1 MVNLFSSF
9 SALVVNPSS
18 SFSIFVFNL
27 SSSSSIFVVNVP
39 SPPSPFS
46 IVITGGQLA
55 GGEELGELDGGSEE
69 ALVEGVERGEL

>member
-1 MVNLFSSF
+1 M
-9 SALVVNPSS
+9 
-18 SFSIFVFNL
+18 
-27 SSSSSIFVVNVP
+27 VNVP

>member
-1 MVNLFSSF
+1 MVNLFSS
-9 SALVVNPSS
+9 SS
-18 SFSIFVFNL
+18 SIFVVNL

-55 GGEELGELDGGSEE
+55 GGEELGELDGGSEQ
-69 ALVEGVERGEL
+69 ALVERVERGEL

>member
-1 MVNLFSSF
+1 M
-9 SALVVNPSS
+9 VNPSS
-18 SFSIFVFNL
+18 SFSV
-27 SSSSSIFVVNVP
+27 FVVNVP

>member
-1 MVNLFSSF
+1 MV
-9 SALVVNPSS
+9 
-18 SFSIFVFNL
+18 NL
-27 SSSSSIFVVNVP
+27 SSSSSVFVVNPSSAFSAFVVNVP

-55 GGEELGELDGGSEE
+55 GGEELGELDGGSEQ

>member
-1 MVNLFSSF
+1 MVNLFSSSSSIF
-9 SALVVNPSS
+9 VVNPSS
-18 SFSIFVFNL
+18 SFSV
-27 SSSSSIFVVNVP
+27 FVVNVP

-55 GGEELGELDGGSEE
+55 GGEELDGGSEQ

>member
-1 MVNLFSSF
+1 MV
-9 SALVVNPSS
+9 
-18 SFSIFVFNL
+18 NL
-27 SSSSSIFVVNVP
+27 SSSSSVFVVNPSSAFSAFVVNVP

>member
-1 MVNLFSSF
+1 MVNL
-9 SALVVNPSS
+9 
-18 SFSIFVFNL
+18 L
-27 SSSSSIFVVNVP
+27 SSSSSIFVVNPTSSFSVFVVNVP

-55 GGEELGELDGGSEE
+55 GGEELGELDGGSEQ